1 MPLQL
6 NPQNLQQLVDL
17 PVGMYPQQQEFLA
30 NASQNDS
37 NMLQEQG
44 LKNLFEAQANPLR
57 VRGLDLQNQTAEA
70 GLPGIVANSGML
82 QRKNKIESLLED
94 QHINELKGKYSSEE
108 LARHVKD
115 GEAVGQIALQGAE
128 HVWSN
133 PLGGKE
139 MVKAQM
145 SKMGMWNPAWDS
157 LPPDRLAMELSN
169 FGQGIQATN
178 AKMTQALQTTEM
190 KTSAAERIAQA
201 NIEQRDRAAAMRISA
216 AQALAKEKLQ
226 PSVQGYEK
234 QSAKWRELELGETD
248 PELKAKF
255 RHAADLYAEEA
266 LKLKAAA
273 ATVTTDAK
281 PDVNKLGVPSVGASK
296 AQTSNDPLEGRTATG
311 PDGKKIIRKNG
322 QWVPM

>member
-6 NPQNLQQLVDL
+6 SPQNLQQLVDL

-70 GLPGIVANSGML
+70 GLPGIVANSGIA
-82 QRKNKIESLLED
+82 QRKNQIESLLQD
-94 QHINELKGKYSSEE
+94 QHIKDLMGKYKTEE
-108 LARHVKD
+108 LSRHVKD
-115 GEAVGQIALQGAE
+115 GEAIGQMALQGAE

-145 SKMGMWNPAWDS
+145 SKLGMWNPAWDA

-190 KTSAAERIAQA
+190 KTSATERIAQA
-201 NIEQRDRAAAMRISA
+201 NIDQRDRAAQLRISS
-216 AQALAKEKLQ
+216 AQALAKEKA
-226 PSVQGYEK
+226 PATVQGYEK

-255 RHAADLYAEEA
+255 KHAADLYAEEA

-273 ATVTTDAK
+273 AQVSSGDKPNLPALGIKDNATARGAK
-281 PDVNKLGVPSVGASK
+281 PKLG
-296 AQTSNDPLEGRTATG
+296 TAEN
-311 PDGKKIIRKNG
+311 PIKLD
-322 QWVPM
+322 